1 MKVIDFEKKLTVL
14 DLLQCVANEGFFLG
28 TIDNIVEFEELDV
41 SRQLSLEQIYEFLE
55 EHSLDILPKLVR
67 TSNGIT
73 VANLPKNLVHE
84 PVVIFRRQP
93 AVDKK
98 SSNMRYALLI
108 AKVSAL
114 MAKIDGEV
122 KNEEISQLKESINN
136 LSFLTEN
143 EAYFVFIR
151 AIYWF
156 FANHSLELLIDEI
169 ESLNN
174 TAKVQIVSVAKDIA
188 IADADIDKAEVNILR
203 ELYRKAD
210 IPTKKV
216 VKDLKRLAK
225 SRNIE
230 IGGAN
235 RSARKVEHSAA
246 FEVDDSLDRLLDDFS
261 DF

>member
-1 MKVIDFEKKLTVL
+1 MRVIDFEKKLTAKE
-14 DLLQCVANEGFFLG
+14 LLQCVSNEGFFLG
-28 TIDNIVEFEELDV
+28 IIDNIVEFEHLDV
-41 SRQLSLEQIYEFLE
+41 TRQLSLEQIYDFLE
-55 EHSLDILPKLVR
+55 EQHLDILPKLVK

-73 VANLPKNLVHE
+73 VANLQKSLTHE
-84 PVVIFRRQP
+84 PVVIFKRQP
-93 AVDKK
+93 SVNKK

-122 KNEEISQLKESINN
+122 KNEEISQLKESISG
-136 LSFLTEN
+136 LTFLTEN

-156 FANHSLELLIDEI
+156 FANHSLDLIIEDI
-169 ESLNN
+169 ESLNDK
-174 TAKVQIVSVAKDIA
+174 AKLQIVSVAKDIA
-188 IADADIDKAEVNILR
+188 ISDADIDKAEVNILR

-210 IPTKKV
+210 IPTKTV
-216 VKDLKRLAK
+216 VKDLKKLAK
-225 SRNIE
+225 SRNIN
-230 IGGAN
+230 IAAKG
-235 RSARKVEHSAA
+235 STRKVEHTAA